1 MIAKRAYLVKERQFE
16 IREEE
21 MQVDDDHILIQVKY
35 CGLCNWEL
43 NHWKGTSESF
53 TSQYPFVPGHEWVG
67 VVVEVG
73 KNVTNIQV
81 GEAVS
86 GLGMGGFSEYRV
98 VDPRSCHKVAPGIPL
113 VNAIGEPLKCV
124 VTVLRAANPQ
134 AGDFGLILGCG
145 PMGLWCTQGLDAK
158 LLGGLIA
165 VDVDDAKLELAK
177 KYGATHT
184 INSKKEDVV
193 EAVRKITNGRM
204 CDFVIEGTGI
214 PKLLNMG
221 MDYLKRAGRLILMSS
236 HEDSCADFDFRPAIA
251 RGITMYVPHPPSC
264 ANEHEEMARTLVLI
278 NRGTFH
284 NEDIVTHRF
293 KLDEI
298 HKAFEILENKPKDYI
313 KGVIEF

>member
-1 MIAKRAYLVKERQFE
+1 MAEKQFE

-21 MQVDDDHILIQVKY
+21 MKINDNNVLVQMKF

-43 NHWKGTSESF
+43 NHWKGTDETF
-53 TSQYPFVPGHEWVG
+53 RSQYPLVPGHEWVG
-67 VVVEVG
+67 VVVEAG
-73 KNVTNIQV
+73 KNVRNLKV
-81 GEAVS
+81 GDVVT
-86 GLGMGGFSEYRV
+86 GLGMGHFSEHSV
-98 VDPRSCHKVAPGIPL
+98 EDPKRCYKIAPGIPL
-113 VNAIGEPLKCV
+113 ENALGEPLKCI

-134 AGDFGLILGCG
+134 AGDFGLVLGCG
-145 PMGLWCTQGLDAK
+145 PMGLWCTQGLAGS

-184 INSKKEDVV
+184 INSRKENVM
-193 EAVRKITNGRM
+193 EAVQKITGGRK

-214 PKLLNMG
+214 PKLLNEG

-236 HEDSCADFDFRPAIA
+236 HEDSCANFDFRPAIA
-251 RGITMYVPHPPSC
+251 KGITIHVPHPPYSPDQW
-264 ANEHEEMARTLVLI
+264 ADLDRAVTLI

-293 KLDEI
+293 KLHEI
-298 HKAFEILENKPKDYI
+298 HEAFETLENKPKDFI